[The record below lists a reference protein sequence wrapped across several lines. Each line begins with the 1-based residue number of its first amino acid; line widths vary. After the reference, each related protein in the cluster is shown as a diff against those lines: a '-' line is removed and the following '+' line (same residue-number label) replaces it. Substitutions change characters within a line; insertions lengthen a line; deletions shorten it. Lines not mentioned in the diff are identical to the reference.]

1 MELKGYQVHVMDDIG
16 AYVDALDT
24 TNGLHAAWKKYWRA
38 KGVAVNPLDG
48 MGVPGYCDDVG
59 GAPNVCIKV
68 PTGGGKTF
76 LATCAVRRIFDRLP
90 PGKTKFVL
98 WLVPSDAI
106 LTQTVANLSDPAHPY
121 RQRLN
126 ADFGGAV
133 NVYTKEQ
140 LLNGQNFSPDAVQG
154 NLSVC
159 VFCYASIRANPKKQ
173 DDKKIYQE
181 NGNLLRFADWFDNRD
196 LLLADTPETAL
207 IQVIRRLNPVTVV
220 DESHNAKSTL
230 SLDMLRNVNPSFVL
244 SMTATPTKRSN
255 IISYVNARELKK
267 DNMVKLPVIVYNR
280 PQILDVISDAVH
292 LRGVLEAK
300 AKAEEAAGGA
310 YVRPIVLFQAQANVS
325 SDSATFD
332 KIKAKLV
339 DMGIPAQEIA
349 IKTAQK
355 DEIGTTRLL
364 SPDCPI
370 RYVITVNAL
379 KEGWDCPFA
388 YVLASLANKTS
399 KVDVEQI
406 VGRILRQP
414 YARRHAAKLLNMSYV
429 LASSNDFNA
438 TVASV
443 VAGLNGAGFS
453 AADYRVAET
462 SEADAPTLVPPEQ
475 PDLPGKA
482 ASVSS
487 AADETGTGLDGLPET
502 ARISPVEGGM
512 EASATE
518 CGSITSL
525 TDDAERQGDAYDDA
539 LAQDDDPL
547 ADMGVPMMKS
557 YKMEDG
563 FRDEALALAVPQ
575 FVVTSDAGLFGSEN
589 VLLDA
594 DTLLDGFKLSAQ
606 DATVDFNPAL
616 SGAVSVDLAESG
628 DVRPKS
634 KMLSKAEMD
643 FFTGQLS
650 GKTTEERLKKLADA
664 AASLIDKTKR
674 HDSSTSQ
681 EIRAYVLRVMDGL
694 PSAIRDQL
702 VPEMLT
708 PFAVCVR
715 QKIETL
721 EKAYRRERFDKM
733 LESNEISCAPMYRL
747 PPSIAPGEAITF
759 LDKSLYAGEYADMN
773 PEEQDVIAKVAA
785 KPNVRWW
792 HRIRD
797 RKGFGLNGFITHYP
811 DFMVMTDKGTLA
823 LVEVKG
829 AHLDG
834 TDSREKLGLGK
845 AWANAAGT
853 KYKYFMVF
861 REKGDGVPGA
871 DRLDEFLN
879 VMDKL

>member
-1 MELKGYQVHVMDDIG
+1 MELKSYQVHVMDDIG
-16 AYVDALDT
+16 AYLDALDT
-24 TNGLHAAWKKYWRA
+24 TNGLHAAWKKYWGE
-38 KGVAVNPLDG
+38 KGVAVNPADG
-48 MGVPGYCDDVG
+48 TGAPSYCDDVG

-154 NLSVC
+154 GLSVC
-159 VFCYASIRANPKKQ
+159 VFCYASIRANPTKK
-173 DDKKIYQE
+173 DDRKIYQE
-181 NGNLLRFADWFDNRD
+181 NGNLLQFADWFDGKD

-207 IQVIRRLNPVTVV
+207 IQVVRRLNPVTVV

-244 SMTATPTKRSN
+244 SMTATPAKRSN
-255 IISYVNARELKK
+255 IISCVNARELKK
-267 DNMVKLPVIVYNR
+267 ANMVKLPVIVYNR
-280 PQILDVISDAVH
+280 PQILDVIGDAVH

-310 YVRPIVLFQAQANVS
+310 YVRPIVLFQAQSNVS
-325 SDSATFD
+325 ADSTTFD

-339 DMGIPAQEIA
+339 GMGIPADEIA

-355 DEIGTTRLL
+355 DEIGATKLL

-453 AADYRVAET
+453 AADYRVAEA
-462 SEADAPTLVPPEQ
+462 ADAAALAPVPPGPEQ
-475 PDLPGKA
+475 PDLPSA
-482 ASVSS
+482 PSVAPS
-487 AADETGTGLDGLPET
+487 ATDETGTGLDDLPET
-502 ARISPVEGGM
+502 AQISPLAG
-512 EASATE
+512 AATAA
-518 CGSITSL
+518 GDAVKRL
-525 TDDAERQGDAYDDA
+525 TDGAERLGDAYDSA
-539 LAQDDDPL
+539 LSQGDDLP
-547 ADMGVPMMKS
+547 ADTGGVTMKS
-557 YKMEDG
+557 YKMEEA
-563 FRDEALALAVPQ
+563 FRDEALALEIPQ
-575 FVVTSDAGLFGSEN
+575 FVVASDAGLFGSER

-594 DTLLDGFKLSAQ
+594 DMLLEGFRLSAQ

-616 SGAVSVDLAESG
+616 SGAMSVDLAESG

-634 KMLSKAEMD
+634 KMLTKSEMD

-650 GKTTEERLKKLADA
+650 GKTADERLKKMADA
-664 AASLIDKTKR
+664 AATLIDRTR
-674 HDSSTSQ
+674 LHDSSTSQ

-694 PSAIRDQL
+694 PAAVRDQL

-708 PFAVCVR
+708 TFADCVR
-715 QKIETL
+715 RKIETL
-721 EKAYRRERFDKM
+721 ERAYRRERFDRM
-733 LESNEISCAPMYRL
+733 LEANEIACAPAYRL
-747 PPSIAPGEAITF
+747 PPSIAPGAAITF
-759 LDKSLYAGEYADMN
+759 LDKALYAGECDDMN
-773 PEEQDVIAKVAA
+773 QEETDVVVKVAA

-811 DFMVMTDKGTLA
+811 DFMVMTEKGTLV

-834 TDSREKLGLGK
+834 TDSQEKLKLGK
-845 AWANAAGT
+845 AWAGAAGT
-853 KYKYFMVF
+853 AFKYFMVF

-879 VMDKL
+879 VLEKL